1 MLLFL
6 KKGILEIIH
15 DGKGLNGIAKM
26 EIKTKKRFYIFR
38 KKKEKGN
45 TEKRFF
51 SWKIILLIVLLGVF
65 LFSLSILLVEGFV
78 LPKIEVGKAYKPNA
92 ITYIY
97 SDDDELI
104 GHICLEKRV
113 FVPINKIPKMLQE
126 AFISAEDR
134 NFYNHGGID
143 FGGIIRA
150 GFKNLFAGKIVQG
163 GSTIT
168 QQVARWMFLSKE
180 RTMTRKLKEALLAL
194 QIENKLTKKQIL
206 ELYLNQIYF
215 GHGAYGVEIAA
226 RDYFNKGVDKLTLGE
241 EALLAGL
248 PKAPNTYSPLR
259 NPVLAKNR
267 RDYVLER
274 MYEDGKISK
283 SQKNNAVKEEIKL
296 NPYLKDMEA
305 SPYFLNLVEK
315 NLKEK
320 YSTERQYSHELK
332 VYTTMNRRLQ
342 RIAIQSLK
350 DGLRELDKR
359 QIDPIKKTAYR
370 GPLKHINLEEMNN
383 LEDFDWGFNIE
394 EVPKAGTIIT
404 GVVDGVDDEH
414 ASLKIQRFKGVMKKN
429 EMKWAF
435 TPSGPQKPADLLT
448 IGDVVKAKV
457 VKDRKN
463 NILELALE
471 QDPLVQ
477 GALVAIDPKTGEIK
491 ALVGGFDFDRSQYN
505 RAISAKREPGSAF
518 KPIIYLT
525 ALQKGYTPAS
535 IIIDS
540 PIIFGNEKNDSLWK
554 PENFGNKFYGPTIL
568 RDALIYSRNVCTVKL
583 LKEIGIPKVI
593 DNAIA
598 LGINSPLER
607 NLSLALGTSSV
618 SLFELTNAYTVF
630 ANLGEKVE
638 PTPIRFIKKS
648 TGENIQEERCEKER
662 IFDEKTTF
670 VLVKILEG
678 VVEEGTGTGAK
689 VLGLPVA
696 GKTGTTN
703 NYMDAWFVGFT
714 QNLVVGVW
722 VGYDEKKTLGRGE
735 TGARAALPIWVRFME
750 EALKGSDVVD
760 FPKPEGIVEAAI
772 NPRTGRLAA
781 SDIKDQVIAYFIQ
794 GTQPGVGNSKDV
806 IDSDLFFQMGE

>member
-1 MLLFL
+1 MKQQS
-6 KKGILEIIH
+6 KKHSYRFRNEK
-15 DGKGLNGIAKM
+15 GKGKIR
-26 EIKTKKRFYIFR
+26 KRFL
-38 KKKEKGN
+38 
-45 TEKRFF
+45 
-51 SWKIILLIVLLGVF
+51 SWKLILLIIFLGVF
-65 LFSLSILLVEGFV
+65 LFSLSIFLVEGFV

-97 SDDDELI
+97 SDDNALI

-134 NFYNHGGID
+134 NFYNHSGID

-150 GFKNLFAGKIVQG
+150 GFKNLFAGRIVQG

-194 QIENKLTKKQIL
+194 RIENSLTKKQIL

-215 GHGAYGVEIAA
+215 GHGAYGVEIAS

-259 NPVLAKNR
+259 NPVLAKKR

-283 SQKNNAVKEEIKL
+283 SQKENAAKEGINL

-305 SPYFLNLVEK
+305 SPYFLDLVGRK
-315 NLKEK
+315 LQEK
-320 YSTERQYSHELK
+320 YSKGKQYSQELK
-332 VYTTMNRRLQ
+332 VYTTLNRRLQ
-342 RIAIQSLK
+342 KIAIQSLK
-350 DGLRELDKR
+350 EGLRELDKR
-359 QIDPIKKTAYR
+359 QIDPMKKTAYR
-370 GPLKHINLEEMNN
+370 GALKHINLEEMNN

-394 EVPKAGTIIT
+394 EVPKVGTIIT
-404 GVVDGVDDEH
+404 GVVEGIDDEQ
-414 ASLKIQRFKGVMKKN
+414 ASLKVQRFKGVMKKSG
-429 EMKWAF
+429 MKWAF
-435 TPSGPQKPADLLT
+435 GEGGPQKPADLFA
-448 IGDVVKAKV
+448 IGDVVKTKV
-457 VKDRKN
+457 LKDRKN

-471 QDPLVQ
+471 QDPMVQ
-477 GALVAIDPKTGEIK
+477 GALVAIDPKIGEIK
-491 ALVGGFDFDRSQYN
+491 ALVGGYDFDRSQYN

-518 KPIIYLT
+518 KPIIYFT
-525 ALQKGYTPAS
+525 ALQNGYTPAS
-535 IIIDS
+535 VIIDS
-540 PIIFGNEKNDSLWK
+540 PIVFGNEKDDSLWK
-554 PENFGNKFYGPTIL
+554 PENFGNKFYGPTLL

-583 LKEIGIPKVI
+583 LKEVGISKVI
-593 DNAIA
+593 ENAIA
-598 LGINSPLER
+598 LGIRSPLER

-618 SLFELTNAYTVF
+618 SLFELTNAYSVF
-630 ANLGEKVE
+630 ANLGEKAE
-638 PTPIRFIKKS
+638 PTSIRFVRKN
-648 TGENIQEERCEKER
+648 TGEKVQEETGERKR

-670 VLVKILEG
+670 TLVKILEG

-689 VLGLPVA
+689 VLGIPVA

-714 QNLVVGVW
+714 QNLVAGVW
-722 VGYDEKKTLGRGE
+722 VGYDDKKTLGRGE
-735 TGARAALPIWVRFME
+735 TGARAALPIWIRFMG
-750 EALKGSDVVD
+750 EALKGYDVAD
-760 FPKPEGIVEAAI
+760 FPKPDGIVEAAI
-772 NPRTGRLAA
+772 DPKTGKLATSETTNPVT
-781 SDIKDQVIAYFIQ
+781 AYFIQ
-794 GTQPGVGNSKDV
+794 GTQPGEGSSKDV
-806 IDSDLFFQMGE
+806 VDSNQFFQMGE